1 LKDKIKYPIQLILRE
16 IVILSNITEE
26 LSATGDM
33 LQANAVAGEA
43 IKYAAIFITILPI
56 MVVYLWVQKYFV
68 QGVLLGSVK
77 G

>member
-1 LKDKIKYPIQLILRE
+1 
-16 IVILSNITEE
+16 
-26 LSATGDM
+26 M